1 MDSNSSSLLPGQAPP
16 IAVITA
22 TDQSG
27 IVLIATTLAL
37 AIAIVSLLIRVYMQ
51 LQIRHQF
58 SRDDFITMGSM
69 VSGDII
75 LLVKWC

>member
-1 MDSNSSSLLPGQAPP
+1 MDSNSSALLPGQAAP

-37 AIAIVSLLIRVYMQ
+37 AIAIVSLLMRVYMQ

-58 SRDDFITMGSM
+58 SRDDFIAMGSM

>member
-16 IAVITA
+16 FAVITA

-37 AIAIVSLLIRVYMQ
+37 AIAIVSLLMRVYMQ

-58 SRDDFITMGSM
+58 SRDDFVAMGST
-69 VSGDII
+69 VSEDLIQ
-75 LLVKWC
+75 LLKRF

>member
-1 MDSNSSSLLPGQAPP
+1 MDSNSSALLPGQAAP

-37 AIAIVSLLIRVYMQ
+37 AIAIVSLLMRVYMQ

-58 SRDDFITMGSM
+58 SRDDFIAMGSM
-69 VSGDII
+69 VSEDII

>member
-1 MDSNSSSLLPGQAPP
+1 
-16 IAVITA
+16 
-22 TDQSG
+22 
-27 IVLIATTLAL
+27 LIATTLAL
-37 AIAIVSLLIRVYMQ
+37 AIAIVSLLMRVYMQ

-58 SRDDFITMGSM
+58 SRDDFIAMGSM

>member
-37 AIAIVSLLIRVYMQ
+37 AIAIVSLLMRVYVQ

-58 SRDDFITMGSM
+58 SRDDFIAMGSL
-69 VSGDII
+69 VSEDIV
-75 LLVKWC
+75 LLLKRC